1 MNDDVQF
8 WKISQTARLVVN
20 DSDSFKVRFWLQ
32 TVSGY
37 SGKVFESR
45 GGFEFAWKTDFSF
58 ELFLIFLEFDYGVL
72 AALARS

>member
-1 MNDDVQF
+1 MQLWKNVQ
-8 WKISQTARLVVN
+8 TVGLVVN

-32 TVSGY
+32 TVSGD

-45 GGFEFAWKTDFSF
+45 RGFEFAWKTDFSF